1 MKRNPFV
8 FVLICALLLC
18 GCSFHDESIDRVYYR
33 DQYKIRYEEEIGFKL
48 SKKELSTNEEIYL
61 NAFSKGYNVV
71 YTFETKEPNMTF
83 ELFEYKL
90 NDGKWQRVD
99 NDMTMNTPVIKE
111 DTGEIII
118 GWDLLGQELGLCVST
133 GNGVE
138 DEGVHS
144 IQEEELDFKDGISVV
159 YDTLSNS
166 HFNEDEKC
174 VMIMRAGE
182 NQDLISIDEY
192 KDPESIQVNAG
203 EEYYALTIRC
213 VKWRELN
220 D

>member
-61 NAFSKGYNVV
+61 NAFSKGYNVA

-99 NDMTMNTPVIKE
+99 NDMTMNTAVIKE

-213 VKWRELN
+213 VKWRVLN

>member
-99 NDMTMNTPVIKE
+99 NDMTMNTAVIKE

-133 GNGVE
+133 GNGGV

-192 KDPESIQVNAG
+192 KDPESIQVNTG
-203 EEYYALTIRC
+203 EEYYALTMRC
-213 VKWRELN
+213 VKWSELN

>member
-99 NDMTMNTPVIKE
+99 SDMTMNTAVIKE

-144 IQEEELDFKDGISVV
+144 IQEEDLDFKDRISVV
-159 YDTLSNS
+159 YDALSNS

>member
-18 GCSFHDESIDRVYYR
+18 DCSFHDESIDRVYYR

-48 SKKELSTNEEIYL
+48 SKKELCTNEEVYL
-61 NAFSKGYNVV
+61 NAFSQGYNAV
-71 YTFETKEPNMTF
+71 YTFETKEPDVTF

>member
-61 NAFSKGYNVV
+61 NAFSKGYNAV

-90 NDGKWQRVD
+90 NDGNWQRVD
-99 NDMTMNTPVIKE
+99 NDMTMNTAVIKE

-138 DEGVHS
+138 DEGLHS
-144 IQEEELDFKDGISVV
+144 IQEEDLDFKDGISVV
-159 YDTLSNS
+159 YDALSNS

-192 KDPESIQVNAG
+192 KDPESIQVNVG

>member
-18 GCSFHDESIDRVYYR
+18 DCSFHDESIDRVYYR

-99 NDMTMNTPVIKE
+99 NDMTMNTAVIKE

>member
-71 YTFETKEPNMTF
+71 YTFETKEPDVTF

-99 NDMTMNTPVIKE
+99 NDMTMNTAVIKE

-182 NQDLISIDEY
+182 NRDLISIDEY

>member
-48 SKKELSTNEEIYL
+48 SKKELSTNEEVYL

-90 NDGKWQRVD
+90 NDGKWKRVD
-99 NDMTMNTPVIKE
+99 NDMTMNTAVIKE

-182 NQDLISIDEY
+182 NRDLISIDEY

>member
-8 FVLICALLLC
+8 FGLICALLLC
-18 GCSFHDESIDRVYYR
+18 GCSLHDESIDRVYYR
-33 DQYKIRYEEEIGFKL
+33 DQNKIRYDEEIGFKL
-48 SKKELSTNEEIYL
+48 SKKELSSDEELYL
-61 NAFSKGYNVV
+61 NAFSQGYNAV
-71 YTFETKEPNMTF
+71 YTFETKESDMTF

-99 NDMTMNTPVIKE
+99 NDMPMNTAVIKE

-118 GWDLLGQELGLCVST
+118 GWDLLGQELDLCVST
-133 GNGVE
+133 SNGVE

-159 YDTLSNS
+159 YDALSNS

-174 VMIMRAGE
+174 VMIMRVGE

-192 KDPESIQVNAG
+192 KNPESIQVNPG
-203 EEYYALTIRC
+203 EEYYALTMRC

>member
-1 MKRNPFV
+1 MKRNPSV

-18 GCSFHDESIDRVYYR
+18 GCSLHDESIDRVSYR
-33 DQYKIRYEEEIGFKL
+33 DQNKIRYDEEIGFKL
-48 SKKELSTNEEIYL
+48 SKKELSTDEELYL
-61 NAFSKGYNVV
+61 NAFSQGYNVV
-71 YTFETKEPNMTF
+71 YTFETKESDMTF

-99 NDMTMNTPVIKE
+99 NDMTMNTAVIKE

-133 GNGVE
+133 SNGVE

-159 YDTLSNS
+159 YDALSNS

-174 VMIMRAGE
+174 VMIMRVGE
-182 NQDLISIDEY
+182 NQD
-192 KDPESIQVNAG
+192 
-203 EEYYALTIRC
+203 
-213 VKWRELN
+213 
-220 D
+220 

>member
-99 NDMTMNTPVIKE
+99 NDMTMNTAVIKE

-203 EEYYALTIRC
+203 EENYALTIRC

>member
-99 NDMTMNTPVIKE
+99 SDMTMNTAVIKE

-203 EEYYALTIRC
+203 EENYALTIRC

>member
-18 GCSFHDESIDRVYYR
+18 DCSFHDESIDRVYYR

-99 NDMTMNTPVIKE
+99 NDMTMNTAVIKE

-133 GNGVE
+133 GNSVE

-182 NQDLISIDEY
+182 NQDIISIDEY

>member
-90 NDGKWQRVD
+90 NDGNWQRVD
-99 NDMTMNTPVIKE
+99 NDMTMNTAVIKE

-203 EEYYALTIRC
+203 EENYALTIRC

>member
-71 YTFETKEPNMTF
+71 YTFETKEPNTTF

-99 NDMTMNTPVIKE
+99 NDMTMNTAVIKE

-192 KDPESIQVNAG
+192 KDPESIQVNTG
-203 EEYYALTIRC
+203 EEYYALTMRC

>member
-18 GCSFHDESIDRVYYR
+18 GCSLHDESIDRVSYR
-33 DQYKIRYEEEIGFKL
+33 DQNKIRYDEEIGFKL
-48 SKKELSTNEEIYL
+48 SKKELSTNEEMYL
-61 NAFSKGYNVV
+61 NAFSQGYNAV
-71 YTFETKEPNMTF
+71 YTFETKESDMTF

-99 NDMTMNTPVIKE
+99 NDMTMNTAVIKE

-133 GNGVE
+133 SNGVE
-138 DEGVHS
+138 DEGIHS

-159 YDTLSNS
+159 YDALSNS

-174 VMIMRAGE
+174 VMIMRVGE

-213 VKWRELN
+213 VKWSELN

>member
-99 NDMTMNTPVIKE
+99 SDMTMNTAVIKE

-174 VMIMRAGE
+174 VMIMRASE

-203 EEYYALTIRC
+203 EENYALTIRC

>member
-99 NDMTMNTPVIKE
+99 NDMTMNTAVIKE

-182 NQDLISIDEY
+182 NRDLISIDEY

>member
-1 MKRNPFV
+1 MKRNPSV

-18 GCSFHDESIDRVYYR
+18 GCSLHDESIDRVYYR
-33 DQYKIRYEEEIGFKL
+33 DQNKIRYDEEIGFKL
-48 SKKELSTNEEIYL
+48 SKKELSTDEEMYL
-61 NAFSKGYNVV
+61 NAFSQGYNAV
-71 YTFETKEPNMTF
+71 YTFETKESDMTF

-99 NDMTMNTPVIKE
+99 NDMTMNTAVIKE

-133 GNGVE
+133 SNGVE
-138 DEGVHS
+138 DEGVYS

-159 YDTLSNS
+159 YDALSNS

-174 VMIMRAGE
+174 VMIMRVGE

-192 KDPESIQVNAG
+192 KDPESMIIT
-203 EEYYALTIRC
+203 E
-213 VKWRELN
+213 
-220 D
+220 

>member
-99 NDMTMNTPVIKE
+99 NDMTMNSAVIKE

-174 VMIMRAGE
+174 VMIMRTGE

>member
-18 GCSFHDESIDRVYYR
+18 GYSLRDESIDRVYYR
-33 DQYKIRYEEEIGFKL
+33 DQNKIGYDEEIGFKL
-48 SKKELSTNEEIYL
+48 SKKELNTNEEMYL
-61 NAFSKGYNVV
+61 NAFSQGYNVV

-99 NDMTMNTPVIKE
+99 SDMTMNTAVIKE

-133 GNGVE
+133 SNGI
-138 DEGVHS
+138 DDGVQS
-144 IQEEELDFKDGISVV
+144 IQEEELNFKDGISVV

-174 VMIMRAGE
+174 VMIMRVGE

-192 KDPESIQVNAG
+192 KDPESIQVNTG
-203 EEYYALTIRC
+203 EEYYALTMRC

>member
-18 GCSFHDESIDRVYYR
+18 DCSFHDESIDRVYYR

-99 NDMTMNTPVIKE
+99 NDMTMNTAVIKE

-203 EEYYALTIRC
+203 EENYALTIRC